1 MNFCAKISTLGMKG
15 WFLFSLIPIKEE
27 SQCIIVEIHPMA
39 SPALSEVGGS
49 VRLLLTKNH
58 PVPTPASRTGALV
71 NPLDCVDCVGGCDS
85 GGEKGANEHTTDD
98 KRWKRSVPPMDIGN
112 TRGVTGSAYRNMQGI
127 LRMPMQGAP
136 NAMANYMLFTCIML
150 FTYILN
156 GGVPVGTGRTR
167 VASLPG
173 AALTVNSPLAGNDGG
188 SIGLQSS
195 RPARDLPCARDDARP
210 PPI

>member
-27 SQCIIVEIHPMA
+27 SQY
-39 SPALSEVGGS
+39 
-49 VRLLLTKNH
+49 
-58 PVPTPASRTGALV
+58 
-71 NPLDCVDCVGGCDS
+71 CVDCVGGCDS
-85 GGEKGANEHTTDD
+85 GGE
-98 KRWKRSVPPMDIGN
+98 S
-112 TRGVTGSAYRNMQGI
+112 SAYRNMQGI